1 MIRLSELKLPLAD
14 VPAEHRRAADA
25 PSETDTDRQPP
36 PHPVDALTR
45 LAAAALGIAPAQIAH
60 LHVFKRSFDARKA
73 DLLAVYIVDLTLAD
87 PSQEATLLAQHAGK
101 PHIQPAPDMAWH
113 PPGHAPAGWPADES
127 ERPVVVGLGPCGLFT
142 ALALAQMGFRPIV
155 LERGKPVRERTQDTW
170 GLWRR
175 HVLNPESNV
184 QYGEGGAGLFS
195 DGKLYS
201 QIKDPRFLGRKVMQ
215 EFVDAGA
222 PPEILYTAHPHIGT
236 FKLVRVVEAMREK
249 IVALGG
255 EIRFQH
261 QVCGLT
267 LARDG
272 DAQRIASLQVR
283 RLDTGERTDMPVRR
297 VVLALGH
304 SARDSFAQLWDAGVF
319 MEAKPFS
326 IGFRIEHPQG
336 VIDRARWGRHA
347 GHPLLGAADYKL
359 VHHAKNGRAV
369 YSFCMCP
376 GGMVVAATSEP
387 GRVVTNG
394 MSQYSRN
401 ERNAN
406 AGLVV
411 GIEPADFPQSFP
423 QDAPQWTAAFGDTDG
438 PRYAEQAA
446 QLAAQG
452 QTHPLAGI
460 VLQRDLEARAYQLGG
475 ATYDAPGQLV
485 GDFLRQQAS
494 SALGAVEPSYQP
506 GVKLGDLAPALPAYA
521 IEAMREA
528 LPVFGRK
535 IPGYDMADA
544 VLTGVETRT
553 SAPLRITRGADC
565 QSLNTRGLYPAGEG
579 AGYAG
584 GILSAGVDG
593 LKVAEAL
600 ARELLGASATP

>member
-1 MIRLSELKLPLAD
+1 MIRLSELKLPLAE

-25 PSETDTDRQPP
+25 PSETDEDRIPP
-36 PHPVDALTR
+36 PHPVAALTR
-45 LAAAALGIAPAQIAH
+45 LAAAALGIAPTDIAT

-73 DLLAVYIVDLTLAD
+73 DLLAVYIVDVTLAD
-87 PSQEATLLAQHAGK
+87 PTQTAAVLARHASH
-101 PHIQPAPDMAWH
+101 PHIQPTPDMAWQ
-113 PPGHAPAGWPADES
+113 PPGHAPAHWPSDEAD
-127 ERPVVVGLGPCGLFT
+127 RPVVIGLGPCGLFT
-142 ALALAQMGFRPIV
+142 ALALAQMGLRPIV
-155 LERGKPVRERTQDTW
+155 LERGKPVRQRTKDTW
-170 GLWRR
+170 GLWRKK
-175 HVLNPESNV
+175 VLNPQSNV

-215 EFVDAGA
+215 EFVEAGA
-222 PPEILYTAHPHIGT
+222 PPEILYMAHPHIGT
-236 FKLVRVVEAMREK
+236 FKLVKVVEAMRDK
-249 IVALGG
+249 IMALGG

-261 QVCGLT
+261 QVTGLQCAPAAGGQQQLCGV
-267 LARDG
+267 
-272 DAQRIASLQVR
+272 QVQ
-283 RLDTGERTDMPVRR
+283 RLDTGETQHLPARR

-304 SARDSFAQLWDAGVF
+304 SARDTFALLHDAGVF
-319 MEAKPFS
+319 LEAKPFS
-326 IGFRIEHPQG
+326 VGFRIEHPQS

-376 GGMVVAATSEP
+376 GGTVVAATSEP

-423 QDAPQWTAAFGDTDG
+423 QDAPLWTAAFGEANG
-438 PRYAEQAA
+438 SRYAAQAQA
-446 QLAAQG
+446 LAAQG
-452 QTHPLAGI
+452 QTHPLAGV
-460 VLQRDLEARAYQLGG
+460 VLQRTLEARAYALGG
-475 ATYDAPGQLV
+475 GTYEAPGQLV
-485 GDFLRQQAS
+485 GDFVAQKPS
-494 SALGAVEPSYQP
+494 TALGTVQPSYKP
-506 GVKLGDLAPALPAYA
+506 GIKLGDLSTALPTEA

-528 LPVFGRK
+528 IPVFGRK
-535 IPGYDMADA
+535 IKGYDMPDA

-553 SAPLRITRGADC
+553 SSPLRITRGADF

-593 LKVAEAL
+593 IKVAEAV
-600 ARELLGASATP
+600 ARDLLGA

>member
-1 MIRLSELKLPLAD
+1 MIRLSELKLPLAAL
-14 VPAEHRRAADA
+14 PAEHRRAADA
-25 PSETDTDRQPP
+25 PTETEVDRQPP
-36 PHPVDALTR
+36 PHPLEPLTG
-45 LAAAALGIAPAQIAH
+45 LAAVALGIEPGQIAQ
-60 LHVFKRSFDARKA
+60 LEVFKRSFDARKA
-73 DLLAVYIVDLTLAD
+73 DLLAVYIVDVALAD
-87 PSQEATLLAQHAGK
+87 PGQEAALLAAHAGK
-101 PHIQPAPDMAWH
+101 PHIQPTPDMAWH
-113 PPGHAPAGWPADES
+113 APGHAPAHWPGDEA

-155 LERGKPVRERTQDTW
+155 LERGKPVRERTKDTW
-170 GLWRR
+170 GLWRKQ
-175 HVLNPESNV
+175 VLNPESNV

-201 QIKDPRFLGRKVMQ
+201 QIKDPRFLGRKVMH
-215 EFVDAGA
+215 EFVEAGA

-261 QVCGLT
+261 QVCGIS
-267 LARDG
+267 LAG
-272 DAQRIASLQVR
+272 EGAHQRIDRLTVR
-283 RLDTGERTDMPVRR
+283 RLDRGDTLDMPVRH

-304 SARDSFAQLWDAGVF
+304 SSRDTFALLWDAGVF

-376 GGMVVAATSEP
+376 GGTVVAATSEP

-411 GIEPADFPQSFP
+411 GIEPVDFPQAFP
-423 QDAPQWTAAFGDTDG
+423 NDLPLWTAAFGETDG
-438 PRYAEQAA
+438 ARYAEQAA
-446 QLAAQG
+446 GLVRQG
-452 QTHPLAGI
+452 RTHPLAGI
-460 VLQRDLEARAYQLGG
+460 VLQRQLESRAYQLGG
-475 ATYDAPGQLV
+475 QSYEAPGQLV
-485 GDFLRQQAS
+485 GDFLKGTPS
-494 SALGAVEPSYQP
+494 SALGEVEPSYKP

-535 IPGYDMADA
+535 MRGYDMPDA

-553 SAPLRITRGADC
+553 SSPLRLTRGDDC

-593 LKVAEAL
+593 LRVAEAL
-600 ARELLGASATP
+600 ARELLKAA